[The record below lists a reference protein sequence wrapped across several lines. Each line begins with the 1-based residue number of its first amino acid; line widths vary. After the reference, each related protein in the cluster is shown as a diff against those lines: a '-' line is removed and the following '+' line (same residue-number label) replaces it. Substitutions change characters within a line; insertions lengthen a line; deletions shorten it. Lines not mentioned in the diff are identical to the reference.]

1 MVIPHFLSIL
11 ATRQTSFEAQQ
22 MVSLLLEYP
31 SRCILWT
38 FLRIFCLWASI
49 LGSKA
54 CLTWLY
60 ASEIIY
66 SWREIEESCSYSML
80 NISKITVPDVSQSSI
95 IGFGLIFSDYVQAI
109 ILVVQFF
116 FPRIL
121 LNGFLDLFLRE
132 LIYIIFYIFCNNF
145 VEFLHWSGVLVSIWD
160 YLQEIEECILLLI
173 VNFSYEDDSL
183 W

>member
-1 MVIPHFLSIL
+1 
-11 ATRQTSFEAQQ
+11 
-22 MVSLLLEYP
+22 
-31 SRCILWT
+31 
-38 FLRIFCLWASI
+38 
-49 LGSKA
+49 
-54 CLTWLY
+54 
-60 ASEIIY
+60 
-66 SWREIEESCSYSML
+66 ML

-145 VEFLHWSGVLVSIWD
+145 VEFLH
-160 YLQEIEECILLLI
+160 
-173 VNFSYEDDSL
+173 
-183 W
+183 